1 MVGTKL
7 RTVQWSGIN
16 STACRGVNT
25 DRCLNKGLGGNMQW
39 ILYRGMC
46 SGQEMKSHINVLELL
61 AIKLAIQTFSKT
73 LKLKTVHLQ
82 MDTMVAL
89 TYLLK
94 IGVPRI

>member
-1 MVGTKL
+1 
-7 RTVQWSGIN
+7 
-16 STACRGVNT
+16 
-25 DRCLNKGLGGNMQW
+25 MQW

-82 MDTMVAL
+82 MDNMVAL

-94 IGVPRI
+94 MGEGYPEFKTSPISKKKIWDHLL